1 MLEFKIESS
10 LDILLALIRSRI
22 VMMMVDLA
30 LKHLLVLELLLLLKH
45 QLLLTRT
52 ILVPSQVP

>member
-1 MLEFKIESS
+1 MRRKLRVMLEFKIESS
-10 LDILLALIRSRI
+10 LDILLALIRSGI

-45 QLLLTRT
+45 
-52 ILVPSQVP
+52 